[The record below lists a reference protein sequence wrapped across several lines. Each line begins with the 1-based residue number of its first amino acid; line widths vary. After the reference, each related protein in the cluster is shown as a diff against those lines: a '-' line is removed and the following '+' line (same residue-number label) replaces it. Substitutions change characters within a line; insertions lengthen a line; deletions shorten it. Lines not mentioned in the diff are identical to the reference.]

1 MKILVWYG
9 KHGEEYFVA
18 SDERKALKFLFTIID
33 EEYGYYEPEYMDKE
47 DVALYEK
54 AKTGNVR
61 DIHRFMLSRNGH
73 EYEGWEFHNAD
84 TEENFKERFGKDL

>member
-9 KHGEEYFVA
+9 KYDEEYFVA
-18 SDERKALKFLFTIID
+18 SDPRKALKFLFTIID
-33 EEYGYYEPEYMDKE
+33 EEYGYYNPEDMDDKGS
-47 DVALYEK
+47 ALYEK

-61 DIHRFMLSRNGH
+61 DIHRFMLSRTGH

-84 TEENFKERFGKDL
+84 TEEDFKKRFEKDL